1 MVAPRAASEARA
13 APSRENLGMALGL
26 LAVAAFALTLPITRY
41 LTGYLSVWEIGLG
54 RTTVA
59 AVAAVGILVATRQPL
74 PSWSDT
80 KKLMI
85 TASGIS
91 FGFPLLTALGME
103 TVPASHGGIVLG
115 GLPLATAIIGC
126 FLAGERPSLKF
137 WLVALLGFGLVVL
150 FSAINHRGSL
160 DLNFYVGDLALLG
173 AVLMAGLGYAQG
185 GVLARTL
192 GGWQVICWTLTVS
205 LPLVLLIVVP
215 MSSLQDFQAMPAT
228 GWAAFLFLALV
239 NSLVGFFFWYRGLAL
254 GGIARVSQI
263 QLLQPFFTFLF
274 AVLFLGEAASP
285 VALVFTVLIVATVV
299 MSKRTPIARK

>member
-1 MVAPRAASEARA
+1 MVAPRAVSEAPA

-41 LTGYLSVWEIGLG
+41 LTNYLSVWEIGLG

-59 AVAAVGILVATRQPL
+59 AAAAVAILAATRQPL

-85 TASGIS
+85 TATGIS

-160 DLNFYVGDLALLG
+160 DLNFYVGDLALVG

-205 LPLVLLIVVP
+205 LPLVLLVVVP
-215 MSSLQDFQAMPAT
+215 MSNIADFQAMPAT

-239 NSLVGFFFWYRGLAL
+239 NSLIGFFFWYRGLAL

-263 QLLQPFFTFLF
+263 QLLQPFLTFLF
-274 AVLFLGEAASP
+274 AVLFLGETASP
-285 VALVFTVLIVATVV
+285 LALLFTVLIVATVV